1 MFRYI
6 HDLDNK
12 TKTKIQNRCADF
24 RQVVILF
31 DSVML
36 LINKALFLWTICCV
50 FLFLLIL
57 KVSEITYWN
66 WFITF
71 IPMWF
76 LDFTLL
82 VTTILHMSGR
92 LTQILGRYDLGSK
105 FNRALTLSFILWKL
119 AAEIALCLYLEGYM
133 NGTSDKAHEVSTALV
148 VWQTRPGDPPTRH
161 GLLLAVFPLCTTM
174 VICLLA
180 ACSQIV
186 NNRMTAVWAFCANEQ
201 SSECN
206 ERQKQ
211 RKMEFSLEQCEA
223 K

>member
-1 MFRYI
+1 
-6 HDLDNK
+6 
-12 TKTKIQNRCADF
+12 
-24 RQVVILF
+24 
-31 DSVML
+31 ML

-82 VTTILHMSGR
+82 IATILHMSGR

-105 FNRALTLSFILWKL
+105 FNQALTLSFILWKL
-119 AAEIALCLYLEGYM
+119 AAEITLCLYLEGYM
-133 NGTSDKAHEVSTALV
+133 NVASDNQNEVSTAIGVRQPQQIPMPTPPRHRLV
-148 VWQTRPGDPPTRH
+148 F
-161 GLLLAVFPLCTTM
+161 AVFPLWTTM
-174 VICLLA
+174 LICLLA

-211 RKMEFSLEQCEA
+211 RKMEFPLEHCEA